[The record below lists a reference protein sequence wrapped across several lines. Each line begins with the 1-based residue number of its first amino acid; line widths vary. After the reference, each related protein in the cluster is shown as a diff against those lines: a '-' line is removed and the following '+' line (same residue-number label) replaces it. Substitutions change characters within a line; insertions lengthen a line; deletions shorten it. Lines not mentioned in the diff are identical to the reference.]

1 MGEQAPRGTLYVV
14 VCAAPPA
21 AHVQDLVKLAQA
33 AGWEVAVTATPEAL
47 AFIDAPLLE
56 AITGFPVRH
65 RWREPDEPE
74 SVPEANA
81 IVVAPATFNTINR
94 WVAGITNTV
103 AVGTLCESLG
113 SHAPVGGDPRG
124 SQPGAR
130 GYRVATPTNSGD
142 RHRGEG
148 RWRGAVTQPVEY
160 MSVGERIAIYRR
172 RRGLSQLALANM
184 IGRSEAWLSQVE
196 RGIRHVDR
204 VSVLIRLAQVLKVSV
219 EDLIG
224 QPLSLAPNGGIEF
237 RAIPALRAALTDY
250 ELIPATFGVATGD
263 GPTRDLPSLRRNVDQ
278 ANRLYQAAH
287 YEEAGLLCSRL
298 IGEAQ
303 RATRELTG
311 DDRRDA
317 FGVLAET
324 YHITSKTLTKVGEAE
339 LAWVAAERSLPAAQ
353 SAELPLLLAAS
364 AYHLGHVF
372 LRAGQV
378 EEATSVAM
386 TAARALEPGLATANP
401 EHLSAWGAL
410 HLTALIAVARQD
422 DRVAVRQLLGE
433 AWTTADRLGQ
443 ERNDFW
449 TAFGPTNVALH
460 EVSTAVELGDPGE
473 VVRKGEALDPARFP
487 PGLLGRRA
495 QVFIDLARGYTQ
507 QRKDAAAVNMLLEAE
522 RLAPEAVRYQVIVK
536 EMLRELLRREHR
548 ASTPQ
553 LRPLA
558 VRVGILREDAS

>member
-1 MGEQAPRGTLYVV
+1 V
-14 VCAAPPA
+14 
-21 AHVQDLVKLAQA
+21 
-33 AGWEVAVTATPEAL
+33 
-47 AFIDAPLLE
+47 
-56 AITGFPVRH
+56 
-65 RWREPDEPE
+65 
-74 SVPEANA
+74 N
-81 IVVAPATFNTINR
+81 
-94 WVAGITNTV
+94 
-103 AVGTLCESLG
+103 
-113 SHAPVGGDPRG
+113 
-124 SQPGAR
+124 
-130 GYRVATPTNSGD
+130 
-142 RHRGEG
+142 
-148 RWRGAVTQPVEY
+148 QPVDY

-204 VSVLIRLAQVLKVSV
+204 VSVLIRLAQVLKVTV
-219 EDLIG
+219 EGLIG

-250 ELIPATFGVATGD
+250 EVIPATFGIAMGD
-263 GPTRDLPSLRRNVDQ
+263 GPVRDLPSLRRNVDQ

-298 IGEAQ
+298 IGDAQ

-311 DDRRDA
+311 DDRRGA

-324 YHITSKTLTKVGEAE
+324 YHVTAKTLTKVGETE
-339 LAWVAAERSLPAAQ
+339 LAWIAAERSLPAAQ
-353 SAELPLLLAAS
+353 SAEVPLLLAAS

-372 LRAGQV
+372 LRASQV
-378 EEATSVAM
+378 EQAAGVAM
-386 TAARALEPGLATANP
+386 TAARALEPGLATALP

-433 AWTTADRLGQ
+433 AKATADRLGQ
-443 ERNDFW
+443 DRNDFW

-460 EVSTAVELGDPGE
+460 EVSTAVELGDAGE
-473 VVRKGEALDPARFP
+473 VVRKGEVLDPSRFP

-495 QVFIDLARGYTQ
+495 QVRIDLARGYTQ
-507 QRKDAAAVNMLLEAE
+507 QRKDAAAVNMLLDAE
-522 RLAPEAVRYQVIVK
+522 RIAPEAVRYQVIVK

-558 VRVGILREDAS
+558 ARVGIIREDAS

>member
-1 MGEQAPRGTLYVV
+1 
-14 VCAAPPA
+14 
-21 AHVQDLVKLAQA
+21 
-33 AGWEVAVTATPEAL
+33 
-47 AFIDAPLLE
+47 
-56 AITGFPVRH
+56 
-65 RWREPDEPE
+65 
-74 SVPEANA
+74 
-81 IVVAPATFNTINR
+81 
-94 WVAGITNTV
+94 
-103 AVGTLCESLG
+103 
-113 SHAPVGGDPRG
+113 
-124 SQPGAR
+124 
-130 GYRVATPTNSGD
+130 
-142 RHRGEG
+142 
-148 RWRGAVTQPVEY
+148 VTQPVEY

-204 VSVLIRLAQVLKVSV
+204 VSVLIRLAQVLKVTV

-237 RAIPALRAALTDY
+237 RGISALRAALTDY
-250 ELIPATFGVATGD
+250 EVIPATFGIAMGD
-263 GPTRDLPSLRRNVDQ
+263 GPVRDLPSLQRNVGQ

-303 RATRELTG
+303 RAARELTG
-311 DDRRDA
+311 DDRRGA

-324 YHITSKTLTKVGEAE
+324 YHITAKTLTKVGETE
-339 LAWVAAERSLPAAQ
+339 LAWIAAERSLPAAQ
-353 SAELPLLLAAS
+353 WAELPLLMAAS
-364 AYHLGHVF
+364 AYHLGKVF
-372 LRAGQV
+372 LRSGQV
-378 EEATSVAM
+378 EEATGVAM
-386 TAARALEPGLATANP
+386 TAARALEPGLVTATP
-401 EHLSAWGAL
+401 GAPVRMGR
-410 HLTALIAVARQD
+410 APPDGV
-422 DRVAVRQLLGE
+422 DRRRPPGRPGRRAPASRRGE
-433 AWTTADRLGQ
+433 GHGRPDRPGPH
-443 ERNDFW
+443 DFW

-460 EVSTAVELGDPGE
+460 EVSTAVELGDAGE
-473 VVRKGEALDPARFP
+473 VVRKGEMFDPLRFP
-487 PGLLGRRA
+487 PGLLGRRT

-522 RLAPEAVRYQVIVK
+522 RIAPEAVRFQVIVK

>member
-1 MGEQAPRGTLYVV
+1 
-14 VCAAPPA
+14 
-21 AHVQDLVKLAQA
+21 
-33 AGWEVAVTATPEAL
+33 
-47 AFIDAPLLE
+47 
-56 AITGFPVRH
+56 
-65 RWREPDEPE
+65 
-74 SVPEANA
+74 
-81 IVVAPATFNTINR
+81 
-94 WVAGITNTV
+94 
-103 AVGTLCESLG
+103 
-113 SHAPVGGDPRG
+113 
-124 SQPGAR
+124 
-130 GYRVATPTNSGD
+130 
-142 RHRGEG
+142 
-148 RWRGAVTQPVEY
+148 VTQPVEY

-204 VSVLIRLAQVLKVSV
+204 VSVLIRLAQVLKVTV
-219 EDLIG
+219 EDLIS

-250 ELIPATFGVATGD
+250 EVILATFGVATGD

-298 IGEAQ
+298 IGEVQ
-303 RATRELTG
+303 RATRELTD
-311 DDRRDA
+311 DDRRGA

-324 YHITSKTLTKVGEAE
+324 YHITAKTLTKVGQTE
-339 LAWVAAERSLPAAQ
+339 LAWIAAERSLPAAQ

-378 EEATSVAM
+378 EEATGVTM

-548 ASTPQ
+548 PSTPQ

-558 VRVGILREDAS
+558 VRVGILREEAS